1 MKRLVSIICL
11 TVLLMLTL
19 SGCGKPTIE
28 DCIAKYESD
37 CTKIMNASSCT
48 FIMEIVPHEDRAS
61 SRVDGLPYYL
71 DGTITFDTNIS
82 NKQLYELIRK
92 IEAIR
97 NDNILIVN
105 SYRAGT
111 DYCYYSYI
119 GDCVVRNGA
128 FVYSPISEIPYSELG
143 SLEKKHICDWIQS
156 QYDRF
161 DKSAGQYTGDKYSDT
176 IFSDASELFGLS
188 DSELKVIWMK
198 KYDYK

>member
-1 MKRLVSIICL
+1 
-11 TVLLMLTL
+11 MLTL

-37 CTKIMNASSCT
+37 CAIIMDANGCT
-48 FIMEIVPHEDRAS
+48 FKIEIVPHKGGVSSKEDT
-61 SRVDGLPYYL
+61 LPYYL
-71 DGTITFDTNIS
+71 DGTITFDNNIS

-111 DYCYYSYI
+111 DYCHYSYI

-143 SLEKKHICDWIQS
+143 SLEKKRICDWIQS
-156 QYDRF
+156 QYDRY

-176 IFSDASELFGLS
+176 IFSDAAELFELS

-198 KYDYK
+198 KNDYK